1 MKRFKTRFKS
11 NTLSV
16 VCPWL
21 INFGRVCPHIIE
33 NNDGSWEWELL
44 IYAKFNSIRDTPVR
58 VGLLASDW
66 YSFEDELTIN
76 NEDILNI
83 PAAYYSNGGFG
94 FSLRGLTVY
103 DEYYFRPYAVYD
115 IGGQEVVIY
124 GSIMFNELMY
134 LNIINTP
141 MTLELTDEDYA
152 EIGEPAFSLSEW
164 LKTEGYDKAGIT
176 TYYVEE

>member
-1 MKRFKTRFKS
+1 MLRKILKAQISSMIF
-11 NTLSV
+11 
-16 VCPWL
+16 PGL
-21 INFGRVCPHIIE
+21 INFDAVCPHIVE
-33 NNDGSWEWELL
+33 SPDGSWGWELL
-44 IYAKFNSIRDTPVR
+44 IYGKINIIRATPVR

-94 FSLRGLTVY
+94 FSLRGLTIY

-134 LNIINTP
+134 LNIVNMP

-152 EIGEPAFSLSEW
+152 EIGKPAFSLSEW
-164 LKTEGYDKAGIT
+164 IKTEGYDKAGIT

>member
-1 MKRFKTRFKS
+1 MKAQISSMIF
-11 NTLSV
+11 
-16 VCPWL
+16 PGL
-21 INFGRVCPHIIE
+21 INFDAVCPHIVE
-33 NNDGSWEWELL
+33 SPDGSWEWELL
-44 IYAKFNSIRDTPVR
+44 IYGKINIIRDTPVR

-134 LNIINTP
+134 LNIVNMP